1 MTEQERDALSK
12 DELEDEP
19 QASQML
25 RASVEEEDE
34 PDRDEAKADELAT
47 RAHPWLSRLRMLNWA
62 GWIIALALGLLFG
75 ALFLGGAPTAPSS
88 HKHSPAQ
95 SPSAQAPQ
103 QWTCSMHPEI
113 KSPEPGQCPICGMD
127 LIPASGANEL
137 GPDQVRLGERARAL
151 LRLRVEEVRLGDEGE
166 QPARWLLSR
175 LVTDE
180 SQERTITAWTGGRI
194 ERLRVST
201 TGERVSRGQ
210 VVMEIYSP
218 ELYAAHR
225 DLLAAQSQ
233 LKRHEASGAEPF
245 ILGPA
250 RATLEAIEQRLRLLG
265 VSDAELVQLRKS
277 EKPWTRVPQ
286 RAPFSGTVIQRI
298 VESGQYVQ
306 PGSPL
311 LKIADLSEVW
321 AELDAYESDLA
332 LLAKGQQV
340 ELTLQA
346 FPGELFTGKIAFIDP
361 VVDVRTRTAKVRV
374 ELENREGKLK
384 PGMYGQARVMRA
396 PSDTPPLLI
405 PQTAPLF
412 SGKRSLVYV
421 ELASA
426 QGPVYE
432 AREVALGA
440 KLGSFYPVISG
451 LKRGERVVTHGAF
464 VLDADL
470 QLRSGLS
477 LMRRPDDLAERQG
490 DDEAPVVGASVAF
503 MDGLKPIFS
512 GYLDVQEAL
521 ADSKLELAQSK
532 SLKLVASIKAL
543 DPQDGELAAL
553 AWRQIRAGLLRDAQQ
568 LSQSPDLEQ
577 SRAQFKFV
585 TERMKTLLARF
596 GNPLDDKLSLA
607 YCPMAFDN
615 QGAEWLQREVAVNN
629 VYFGDAM
636 RGCGEIRK
644 TLDGGER
651 LLSDR
656 GPR

>member
-1 MTEQERDALSK
+1 MSEQEQGAPG
-12 DELEDEP
+12 EEP
-19 QASQML
+19 QQPEA
-25 RASVEEEDE
+25 RAGE
-34 PDRDEAKADELAT
+34 PELADVGSSGDDHAQRW
-47 RAHPWLSRLRMLNWA
+47 RAWFSRLRLINWA
-62 GWIIALALGLLFG
+62 GWIIALSLGLLFG
-75 ALFLGGAPTAPSS
+75 ALFLGGAPKPAA
-88 HKHSPAQ
+88 HKHDQGDAQ
-95 SPSAQAPQ
+95 EAQE
-103 QWTCSMHPEI
+103 WTCSMHPEI

-127 LIPASGANEL
+127 LIPASGAGDL
-137 GPDQVRLGERARAL
+137 GADQVRLGERARAL
-151 LRLRVEEVRLGDEGE
+151 LRLRVEEVRLGLDSSDGA

-225 DLLAAQSQ
+225 DLLASQTQ
-233 LKRHEASGAEPF
+233 LKRLEASGAEPF
-245 ILGPA
+245 IINPA

-265 VSDAELVQLRKS
+265 VTDAELVQLRKS

-286 RAPFSGTVIQRI
+286 RAPFSGTVIQRM

-321 AELDAYESDLA
+321 AELDAYESDLSM
-332 LLAKGQQV
+332 LSKGQQV

-374 ELENREGKLK
+374 ALDNSKGKLK
-384 PGMYGQARVMRA
+384 PGMFGQARVMRA
-396 PSDTPPLLI
+396 ADAEPSLLI

-421 ELASA
+421 ELKDA

-432 AREVALGA
+432 AREVVLGA
-440 KLGSFYPVISG
+440 KMGVFYPVIAG

-477 LMRRPDDLAERQG
+477 LMRRPDDTQAQG
-490 DDEAPVVGASVAF
+490 ADAVEQSPVVGVSVAF

-512 GYLDVQEAL
+512 SYLDVQEAL
-521 ADSKLELAQSK
+521 ADSKLEVALAK
-532 SLKLVASIKAL
+532 ALKLVEAIKAL
-543 DPQDGELAAL
+543 DPLDGEVASL
-553 AWRQIRAGLLRDAQQ
+553 AWRKISAALLRDAQQ
-568 LSQSPDLEQ
+568 LSQSPSLEQ
-577 SRAQFKFV
+577 ARSQFKFV
-585 TERMKTLLARF
+585 TAHMKSLLARF
-596 GNPLDDKLSLA
+596 GNPLDAKLSLA

-615 QGAEWLQREVAVNN
+615 QGGEWLQREVTVNN

-636 RGCGEIRK
+636 RSCGEIRK
-644 TLDGGER
+644 TLDGGEH
-651 LLSDR
+651 LLPKR
-656 GPR
+656 GQE